1 MSYKAGFL
9 GLIGQPNAGKSTL
22 MNYLVSEKVSI
33 VTNKPQTTR
42 RRVMGVWSTEGGQI
56 VFVDAPGLIKAD
68 KGLNGFLSKEADDV
82 ISTSDAL
89 LAVISVDER
98 NPEDAEKVIRMVAAS
113 GKPWIGIITK
123 SDIQEKQHRIMIIKK
138 MIEDNNGKAL
148 QVTALDMDGDKE
160 NRDALLIDCLAMMP
174 ESPQPLYDVELFTP
188 HNTRDLAAEII
199 REKCFEF
206 VHQEIPFNIA
216 VRIVKFDEIA
226 IPCPKIYAEILVA
239 KENHK
244 PIVIGKGA
252 SVLKEIGMAARK
264 EIEEMMGQRIFLDIK
279 VNFKEDWYNNKRIM
293 QELGYARD
301 TKSDNE

>member
-22 MNYLVSEKVSI
+22 MNFLVAEKVSI
-33 VTNKPQTTR
+33 VTSKPQTTR
-42 RRVMGVWSTEGGQI
+42 RRVMGVWSTEAGQI
-56 VFVDAPGLIKAD
+56 VFVDAPGLIHAD
-68 KGLNGFLSKEADDV
+68 KGLNGFLSKEAEDV
-82 ISTSDAL
+82 IQHSDAL
-89 LAVISVDER
+89 LAVLSLDEK
-98 NPEDAEKVIRMVAAS
+98 NPEDADKVIRMVAAS

-123 SDIQEKQHRIMIIKK
+123 SDIVEKQHRIMILRK
-138 MIEDNNGKAL
+138 MIEDNKGKSML
-148 QVTALDMDGDKE
+148 ISALDLKGEKE
-160 NRDALLIDCLAMMP
+160 NRESMLTEFMQLMP
-174 ESPQPLYDVELFTP
+174 ESPAPLYDVELFTP

-216 VRIVKFDEIA
+216 VRIIKFDETA
-226 IPCPKIYAEILVA
+226 TPCPKIYAEILVA

-252 SVLKEIGMAARK
+252 SVIKQIGQAARL

-279 VNFKEDWYNNKRIM
+279 VNFKEDWFNNKRIM
-293 QELGYARD
+293 QELGYVR
-301 TKSDNE
+301 DNEE